1 MQYRLVYDVL
11 NDRFPWFGV
20 WFATVPLLGA
30 IACILEIVER
40 LRGKPPEPMP
50 VPRVHGR
57 VPLRAAPLPF
67 LLLFI
72 LLFGSASVFLAS
84 QLYRAVVQQ
93 NQCQEWVRAGYY
105 EVTEGSITDYN
116 FRKGGSSFRVAGVP
130 FDLLPLSVGFTGRF
144 NAPGTAGG
152 SLRNG
157 LRARLAHREGFI
169 LRVEIMR

>member
-20 WFATVPLLGA
+20 WFASVPLLCA
-30 IACILEIVER
+30 IVCILEIVER

-50 VPRVHGR
+50 VPRVFGR

-84 QLYRAVVQQ
+84 QLYKAVVQQ
-93 NQCQEWVRAGYY
+93 NQCQEWVRAGCY

-116 FRKGGSSFRVAGVP
+116 FQKGGSSFRVAGVP

-157 LRARLAHREGFI
+157 LQVRLAHREGFI